1 MNNEIKLSIE
11 VDKNYGINT
20 KEIIDSLYSIGIRV
34 VFIKTE
40 ECIDGL
46 PTIELRATYLKK
58 EGDINN
64 GNI

>member
-1 MNNEIKLSIE
+1 MKQIN
-11 VDKNYGINT
+11 KNYGINT

-46 PTIELRATYLKK
+46 PIIELKAT
-58 EGDINN
+58 
-64 GNI
+64 